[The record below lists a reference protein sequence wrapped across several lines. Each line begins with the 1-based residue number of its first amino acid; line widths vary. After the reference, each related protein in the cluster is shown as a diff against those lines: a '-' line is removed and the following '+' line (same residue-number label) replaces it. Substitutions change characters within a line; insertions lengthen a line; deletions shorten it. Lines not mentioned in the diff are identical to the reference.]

1 MSNVEITLWADVVWK
16 VGSVIGF
23 LGIYFLKT
31 SFVPKKQYYED
42 RDKSA
47 LERAEINRKLDVMI
61 SQDKI
66 LTDHEQRI
74 RSLER
79 AQ

>member
-1 MSNVEITLWADVVWK
+1 MSSAEIQVWADVIWK

-42 RDKSA
+42 RDRSSV
-47 LERAEINRKLDVMI
+47 ERGEINRKLDLMLQ
-61 SQDKI
+61 QDATLK
-66 LTDHEQRI
+66 DHEQRI